1 MKPDSSRTSEPPAA
15 GSRLPEPMASVL
27 VALPAAPSPGVIV
40 DALVP
45 ACADLA
51 WIAVPINGYLRVSAY
66 AHIDPLRLSAL
77 ADFQKYY
84 APAISDPLSFMS
96 RVFRTGIPELV
107 RPDALAEVER
117 LVSNP
122 GTTAA
127 LSALGARTSL
137 IAPII
142 DAAEPTLARA
152 VLYTAMS
159 SSGRA
164 VDEDDLADLAR
175 FALAL
180 SPRLRW

>member
-1 MKPDSSRTSEPPAA
+1 MTPDSFGTPEPPAP

-27 VALPAAPSPGVIV
+27 ASLPGSPSPGMIV

-51 WIAVPINGYLRVSAY
+51 WISVPIEGYLRVSAY
-66 AHIDPLRLSAL
+66 THIDPLRLSAL
-77 ADFQKYY
+77 AEFQKFYV
-84 APAISDPLSFMS
+84 PAIGDSHSFMA
-96 RVFRTGIPELV
+96 RVLRTGIPELV
-107 RPDALAEVER
+107 SPEALAKVER
-117 LVSNP
+117 LVSSA
-122 GTTAA
+122 GTRAA

-137 IAPII
+137 IVPFI
-142 DAAEPTLARA
+142 DAAEPTLVRA
-152 VLYTAMS
+152 VLLTAMS

-175 FALAL
+175 FARAL